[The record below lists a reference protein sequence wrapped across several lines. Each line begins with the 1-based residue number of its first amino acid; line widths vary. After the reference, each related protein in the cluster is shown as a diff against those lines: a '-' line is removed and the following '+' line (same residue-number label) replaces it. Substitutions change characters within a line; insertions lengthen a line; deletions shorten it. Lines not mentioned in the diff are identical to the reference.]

1 MTDQDKAEPD
11 KPEPDKA
18 VQAET
23 GPDNSG
29 VTVVDCVSCD
39 GGGVTSRR
47 CTCTWYGDTLIVS
60 DDQPTGEQQSTGEP
74 VDDEPANDEPAN
86 GERANG
92 EQVDGRA
99 VGSAYR
105 DCRVCGGTGTTC
117 STCLSCAGLG
127 RRRAQLV
134 LTVANVDTAAV
145 ASVNIV
151 PGALDPVHRDG
162 HWLLDLD
169 AVVTELAGRVGA
181 EHVYEPDAPDRD
193 IYAGSVSLPN
203 EWRPD
208 LPAGQRHALEAAA
221 IADRATYPWR
231 VWLGRTTRPPRP
243 DPARHLGQLCALAEL
258 LCLDLVVET
267 RPEPYGDGRHRW
279 QLRLE
284 LPDTD
289 VGDTFA
295 GSVSGADSLDEAIV
309 AADLPGLAAGL
320 NDRSRD
326 APAHFL
332 RPNQRDSL
340 PIGPPKLDLDQ
351 LERRMVA
358 DCTTL
363 VTGAPTPGAQAIWRD
378 GRWWHTS
385 LRVVAVVEELTE
397 RQTGQIRRCTVDELA
412 RSWQPPPPSWQGPAI
427 PFETCPYCVPEQG
440 LRRCICTIGAATADP
455 QCRHCGGAGL
465 SGRHGSGLLRC
476 FSCGD
481 TAQIRHGVVVTVTD
495 GQHWA
500 RHLNWAAPDADSD
513 SAVAPQIGSQPGG
526 KPIHQVPPPYRLS
539 AHVGDLAVR
548 GEPVSLAQLTPLDDH
563 ARVYAEELWH
573 GWTTLDHPG
582 QDPLT
587 AYLANV
593 ANGHPGGRLL
603 LLAEPADAPPLAS
616 ALALAYGLGLAL
628 VVTVADHR
636 HNAGTPYQA
645 QGVLWGAYFA
655 PPGANGAGEPDAVG
669 AAAAGASSASAAAGA
684 GFGLNA
690 YPDRPALG
698 QALARAVEYLSVD
711 TNAAV
716 PAEPGT
722 PIAVPQS
729 VPTPA
734 VDLGPTIDGPAPDS
748 PAPDGPASDSLV
760 PLLSLLAAHY
770 AGETVIVVLAASHCE
785 VHVRE
790 SPQTTRRVVTA
801 ADLPAA
807 VTALRLRPPAT

>member
-1 MTDQDKAEPD
+1 MTDQNDSDA
-11 KPEPDKA
+11 
-18 VQAET
+18 
-23 GPDNSG
+23 
-29 VTVVDCVSCD
+29 TVVDCTSCD
-39 GGGVTSRR
+39 GGGVTSHR
-47 CTCTWYGDTLIVS
+47 CSCTWYGDTLIV
-60 DDQPTGEQQSTGEP
+60 DDDRSSAPPG
-74 VDDEPANDEPAN
+74 
-86 GERANG
+86 
-92 EQVDGRA
+92 
-99 VGSAYR
+99 GSAYR
-105 DCRVCGGTGTTC
+105 DCQVCGGTGATC
-117 STCLSCAGLG
+117 TTCLSCGGLG

-145 ASVNIV
+145 ASVTVV
-151 PGALDPVHRDG
+151 PGALDPVRRDG
-162 HWLLDLD
+162 DWLLDLD
-169 AVVTELAGRVGA
+169 AVVTDLAGRVDA
-181 EHVYEPDAPDRD
+181 AHLYEPDAPDRV
-193 IYAGSVSLPN
+193 IYAGSLSLPH

-208 LPAGQRHALEAAA
+208 LPAARRHALEAAA
-221 IADRATYPWR
+221 IAERATYPWR

-243 DPARHLGQLCALAEL
+243 EPARHLGELCALAEL

-267 RPEPYGDGRHRW
+267 RPDPYGDGRHRW

-295 GSVSGADSLDEAIV
+295 GSIAGADTLDAAIA
-309 AADLPGLAAGL
+309 AADLTGLAAGL
-320 NDRSRD
+320 ADRSRD

-332 RPNQRDSL
+332 HPNERGGL

-351 LERRMVA
+351 LERRMIA

-397 RQTGQIRRCTVDELA
+397 GQTGQIRRRTVDKLA

-427 PFETCPYCVPEQG
+427 PYEPCPYCVPEQG

-500 RHLNWAAPDADSD
+500 RHLNWAVPAAG

-526 KPIHQVPPPYRLS
+526 KPIHQVPPPYRLP
-539 AHVGDLAVR
+539 AHLGGLAVR
-548 GEPVSLAQLTPLDDH
+548 GQPVSLAQLTPLDDH
-563 ARVYAEELWH
+563 ARVYPEELWH

-587 AYLANV
+587 AYLADV

-603 LLAEPADAPPLAS
+603 LYAAEPDAPSLARV
-616 ALALAYGLGLAL
+616 LALAHGLGLAL

-636 HNAGTPYQA
+636 HNAGTPYQV
-645 QGVLWGAYFA
+645 QGVSWGAYFA
-655 PPGANGAGEPDAVG
+655 PPGA
-669 AAAAGASSASAAAGA
+669 AGASGAA
-684 GFGLNA
+684 FGLKA
-690 YPDRPALG
+690 YPDRRTIG

-729 VPTPA
+729 APTPA
-734 VDLGPTIDGPAPDS
+734 VYGGPAVDDAEPD
-748 PAPDGPASDSLV
+748 DGLV

-770 AGETVIVVLAASHCE
+770 AGETVIVVLAASHCA

-790 SPQTTRRVVTA
+790 GPENTRCLVTA
-801 ADLPAA
+801 ADLRAA
-807 VTALRLRPPAT
+807 VTALRLHPPAT

>member
-1 MTDQDKAEPD
+1 MTDQNKAEPDKAEPD
-11 KPEPDKA
+11 K
-18 VQAET
+18 AEL
-23 GPDNSG
+23 DNRG
-29 VTVVDCVSCD
+29 VTVVDCASCD

-47 CTCTWYGDTLIVS
+47 CSCTWYGDQLIVS
-60 DDQPTGEQQSTGEP
+60 DDQRTTGAG
-74 VDDEPANDEPAN
+74 A
-86 GERANG
+86 G
-92 EQVDGRA
+92 
-99 VGSAYR
+99 GSAYR

-145 ASVNIV
+145 ASVNVV
-151 PGALDPVHRDG
+151 PGALAPVHRDG

-169 AVVTELAGRVGA
+169 AVVTELAARVGA
-181 EHVYEPDAPDRD
+181 EYVYEPDSPDRD
-193 IYAGSVSLPN
+193 IYAGSLSLPD
-203 EWRPD
+203 EWLPD
-208 LPAGQRHALEAAA
+208 LHAEQRHALEAAA

-231 VWLGRTTRPPRP
+231 VWLGRATRPPRP
-243 DPARHLGQLCALAEL
+243 EPARHLGQLCALAEL

-267 RPEPYGDGRHRW
+267 RPEPYGDGRYRW

-295 GSVSGADSLDEAIV
+295 GSISGADSLDAAIV
-309 AADLPGLAAGL
+309 AAGLTGMAAGL
-320 NDRSRD
+320 KDRSRD

-332 RPNQRDSL
+332 HPNQPDGL

-397 RQTGQIRRCTVDELA
+397 RDTGQIRRCTVDKLA

-427 PFETCPYCVPEQG
+427 PFEPCPYCVPEQG
-440 LRRCICTIGAATADP
+440 LRRCICTVGAATADP
-455 QCRHCGGAGL
+455 ECRYCGGAGL

-481 TAQIRHGVVVTVTD
+481 TDQVRHGVVVTVTD

-500 RHLNWAAPDADSD
+500 RHLNWAVPAADSD

-526 KPIHQVPPPYRLS
+526 KPIHQVPPLYRLPS
-539 AHVGDLAVR
+539 HLADLAVR
-548 GEPVSLAQLTPLDDH
+548 DQPVRLAQLTPLDDH

-573 GWTTLDHPG
+573 GWATLDHPG

-593 ANGHPGGRLL
+593 ANGHPGGRVL
-603 LLAEPADAPPLAS
+603 LLAEPPDAPPLAS
-616 ALALAYGLGLAL
+616 TLALAYGLGLAL

-636 HNAGTPYQA
+636 HNAGTPYQL
-645 QGVLWGAYFA
+645 QGVSWGAYFA
-655 PPGANGAGEPDAVG
+655 PPGA
-669 AAAAGASSASAAAGA
+669 SSASGAA
-684 GFGLNA
+684 FGLNA

-698 QALARAVEYLSVD
+698 QALARAIEYLSVD
-711 TNAAV
+711 TNSAV
-716 PAEPGT
+716 PAEQGT

-734 VDLGPTIDGPAPDS
+734 VDLGP
-748 PAPDGPASDSLV
+748 APDGPAPGGPASDDLV
-760 PLLSLLAAHY
+760 SLLSLLAAHH
-770 AGETVIVVLAASHCE
+770 AGETVIIVLAASHCE

-790 SPQTTRRVVTA
+790 GPQTVRRVVTA
-801 ADLPAA
+801 ANLPAA
-807 VTALRLRPPAT
+807 VTALRLHPPA